1 MIPKVIHYCWFGGN
15 PLPDFAKKC
24 IASWKKYF
32 PDYEIRQ
39 WNEENFDFSVCAY
52 AAEAY
57 QAKKWAF
64 VSDYARFQI
73 LHDHGGLYFDTDV
86 EVIRDFS
93 DILEKGAFMGC
104 EDGGD
109 CAPGLGLGALPG
121 MPLYKEVLELYH
133 NVHFINPDGSYNLRT
148 VVEYM
153 TEVLHQHGFQGAAQ
167 PEQVMDVTIY
177 PPEYFCPMN
186 PVDFELIITD
196 KTHSIH
202 HYAASWVSDFERFK
216 NNIQRLI
223 GPKLTKKIQLLK
235 KRIKG
240 DCS

>member
-24 IASWKKYF
+24 IASWKEYF

-104 EDGGD
+104 EDSGN

-153 TEVLHQHGFQGAAQ
+153 TEVLNRHGFQGADQ
-167 PEQVMDVTIY
+167 PEQVMDITIY

-186 PVDFELIITD
+186 PVDFELVVTD
-196 KTHSIH
+196 KTYSIH
-202 HYAASWVSDFERFK
+202 HYAASWVSGSERFK
-216 NNIQRLI
+216 NRIQRLI